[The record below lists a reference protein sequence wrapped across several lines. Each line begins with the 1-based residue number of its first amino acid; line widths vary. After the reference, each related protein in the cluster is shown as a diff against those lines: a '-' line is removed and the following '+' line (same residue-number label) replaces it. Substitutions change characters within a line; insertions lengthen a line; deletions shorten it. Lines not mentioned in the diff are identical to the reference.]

1 MANPDILHSGK
12 VAEES
17 KLLSSKQRVM
27 VRLLLIPVSVWKM
40 RAEVQRGI
48 TPPVL

>member
-17 KLLSSKQRVM
+17 KLLNSKQGLM
-27 VRLLLIPVSVWKM
+27 VRLLLILASVWEM

-48 TPPVL
+48 TPPAL